1 MTVITCEAYP
11 SKFTLASLC
20 FLYKCP
26 SEHFLI
32 KFIRI
37 QFDKWGPVCLPG
49 IYESPRERGGGLPS
63 LFLFVRNPAVSQLD
77 KYFHINGLSLCA
89 GIKSINYALHIHFRF
104 PPKRLTS
111 PPRPRSPKGRR
122 GARSERTP
130 VMEAKL
136 QDNTIME
143 HPGGV
148 IISNQSQQLLLL
160 ISITVI
166 CRLHYR
172 WMAYA
177 LIGLY
182 CKQEDC

>member
-1 MTVITCEAYP
+1 MTVITTCEAYP
-11 SKFTLASLC
+11 PKFTSASLC

-26 SEHFLI
+26 SEHFLK

-111 PPRPRSPKGRR
+111 PPPRASLPQGQ
-122 GARSERTP
+122 ARSSERKDTCNGGKT
-130 VMEAKL
+130 AG
-136 QDNTIME
+136 QHYNGA
-143 HPGGV
+143 PGR
-148 IISNQSQQLLLL
+148 SD
-160 ISITVI
+160 
-166 CRLHYR
+166 Y
-172 WMAYA
+172 
-177 LIGLY
+177 
-182 CKQEDC
+182 